1 MGNKITK
8 TVLLLIATS
17 IVLIGCTKNENQTSE
32 KVTEETTKTESM
44 SSEEKNS
51 QKYEIEGQD
60 LETDK
65 LLGPDLLTKDINIVS
80 IWQPSCPPCEEEL
93 KIMEA
98 VHKEFQDIN
107 FIGLAYAED
116 NNSILG
122 KIQDLNLTFNNYRM
136 TNDFLE
142 KYSDKISSTPTT
154 LYLDKEGY
162 EIHPIEVGSTPESDF
177 EKAVEAYKEKLEGLI
192 DEQK

>member
-8 TVLLLIATS
+8 TFLLLIVTS
-17 IVLIGCTKNENQTSE
+17 MVLIGCTKNENQTSE
-32 KVTEETTKTESM
+32 KVTEE
-44 SSEEKNS
+44 
-51 QKYEIEGQD
+51 KYKIEGQD

-65 LLGPDLLTKDINIVS
+65 LLGTDLLTKDINIVS
-80 IWQPSCPPCEEEL
+80 IWQPSCPPCDEEL

-122 KIQDLNLTFNNYRM
+122 KIQDLNLTFNNYKM

-154 LYLDKEGY
+154 LYLDKKGY
-162 EIHPIEVGSTPESDF
+162 EIHPIEVGSTPESDS